1 MRVPWS
7 LTHLEVPLP
16 ARLRFA
22 FLILCC
28 LSWWLKRPK
37 QERNKGSFKT
47 FFYWEERKKPCASC
61 SGFYPLSFFFF
72 FKHIKYFKNHSHTV
86 IQETGCIT
94 RGKNSPSQEQRLAL
108 CVSFS
113 LACPL
118 YSPTPSSISICSRA
132 LIFFCPTELG
142 SFIWNT
148 KVTEPHSSEIALT
161 HSRLVQKAR
170 ELFFL

>member
-7 LTHLEVPLP
+7 LTHLEVPLL

-28 LSWWLKRPK
+28 LSWSLKRPK

-47 FFYWEERKKPCASC
+47 FFYWEEKKKTLCILFWLLPS
-61 SGFYPLSFFFF
+61 LFFFL
-72 FKHIKYFKNHSHTV
+72 KHIKYFKNHSHTV

-94 RGKNSPSQEQRLAL
+94 RGKNSPSREQRLAL